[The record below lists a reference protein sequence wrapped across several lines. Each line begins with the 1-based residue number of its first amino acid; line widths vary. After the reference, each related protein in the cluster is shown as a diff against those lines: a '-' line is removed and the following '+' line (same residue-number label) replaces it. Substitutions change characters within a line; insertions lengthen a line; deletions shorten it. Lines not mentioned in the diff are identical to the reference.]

1 MLWLRA
7 LLFAL
12 VVPGTFAGWLPAYL
26 AAADDGPRFVTGP
39 ARWLGAPLVLLGW
52 IALGWC
58 FVDFVRRGRGT
69 PNPLDPPRE
78 LVVAGLYRYTRNP
91 MYVGALIAI
100 AGVALLSGSRVLLFY
115 SAAFWLFT
123 HLFVLLYEEPALRR
137 TFGASY
143 DRYHAS
149 VPRWLGRR
157 RRAG

>member
-1 MLWLRA
+1 MLWFRA

-12 VVPGTFAGWLPAYL
+12 VVPGTFAGWLPAYI
-26 AAADDGPRFVTGP
+26 AAADRGPRFVTGA

-58 FVDFVRRGRGT
+58 FVDFVQRGRGT

-100 AGVALLSGSRVLLFY
+100 AGVALLTGSRALLVY
-115 SAAFWLFT
+115 AATFWLLT

-137 TFGASY
+137 TFGVSY
-143 DRYHAS
+143 DRYHAT

-157 RRAG
+157 RA